1 MINLTCP
8 NCAANLDLPED
19 RDVAFCSYCGKKILI
34 GERTKV
40 SGQVTVT
47 KPTEKG
53 NFFELAKKY
62 ASAGDKDM
70 YEHCL
75 RQALTEDESLLP
87 KINEL
92 KSNVSKT
99 YKKLSDDVYKRLED
113 GQYSLI
119 DSDISQA
126 LSSEP
131 CIRIKLKAL
140 ATETIKEL
148 RHRLKVRKEQL
159 RYGVVAYLNDNQ
171 YRDRHWEYLLSFVIG
186 GGALLLL
193 LILFGLMS
201 VVLGTD
207 DTVTPVSFTVSA
219 ISIIFLL
226 VYGFNKRKEF
236 IKSSEAEVKVI
247 LRTIYQ
253 LKHYGD
259 DTLEKDVEGSFLGTI
274 HDIYGVFSCC
284 MSVISIIVFIII
296 VIFGIAS

>member
-34 GERTKV
+34 GERAKV

-62 ASAGDKDM
+62 ASAGDKEM

-92 KSNVSKT
+92 KSKVSKT
-99 YKKLSDDVYKRLED
+99 YKKLSDDVHKRLED

-119 DSDISQA
+119 DSDIHQA

-131 CIRIKLKAL
+131 CIRIRLKAL
-140 ATETIKEL
+140 ATENYK
-148 RHRLKVRKEQL
+148 
-159 RYGVVAYLNDNQ
+159 
-171 YRDRHWEYLLSFVIG
+171 
-186 GGALLLL
+186 
-193 LILFGLMS
+193 
-201 VVLGTD
+201 GT
-207 DTVTPVSFTVSA
+207 TS
-219 ISIIFLL
+219 
-226 VYGFNKRKEF
+226 
-236 IKSSEAEVKVI
+236 
-247 LRTIYQ
+247 
-253 LKHYGD
+253 
-259 DTLEKDVEGSFLGTI
+259 
-274 HDIYGVFSCC
+274 
-284 MSVISIIVFIII
+284 
-296 VIFGIAS
+296 